1 MSVPRASRALACGC
15 GLSTRAEAAEALAEA
30 LAQASGELGGSP
42 DLALLFFS
50 GEHVESAE
58 ALAHHA
64 CRQMPG
70 AVVLGASAEGVI
82 AGSRELDESPG
93 LAVWLAR
100 WPGVQLVPMH
110 LKFQRTPEGGV
121 LDGWPDALLGPWPAG
136 SFLLVLGDPF
146 SFPAELLL
154 ERLNEDR
161 PGVAAVGGMAS
172 AAAEPGGNRLI
183 LQDRVLEEGAV
194 VLHVSGSVRLQT
206 LVSQGCRPIG
216 RPLVVTRAERNIL
229 YELGGK
235 PALAQL
241 RALFQT
247 LPTSE
252 QRLVQR
258 ALHVGRVVSEYK
270 DHFEQGDFLI
280 RNVVGIDPSSGAI
293 AVGDYFRT
301 GQTVQFHA
309 RDEAAADA
317 ELKQLL
323 ASMQRRLGQPPCG
336 ALLFTCNGR
345 GRRMFSHPDH
355 DAAAVWQAWPGLPL
369 AGFFAQGELG
379 PVGAQ
384 NFLHGFTASLALLVA
399 AEQAAAKRDETVA
412 AAYNSQ

>member
-1 MSVPRASRALACGC
+1 MTVPGTKWALACGC
-15 GLSTRAEAAEALAEA
+15 GLSTRAKAAEALAEA
-30 LAQASGELGGSP
+30 HGQASSGLSGAAH
-42 DLALLFFS
+42 LALLFYS
-50 GEHVESAE
+50 GEHVEAAE
-58 ALAHHA
+58 QLAEQA
-64 CRQMPG
+64 SRRLPG
-70 AVVLGASAEGVI
+70 AVVLGASAEGVV
-82 AGSRELDESPG
+82 GGGREIDEPPA

-100 WPGVQLVPMH
+100 FSGVQLVPMH

-121 LDGWPDALLGPWPAG
+121 LEGWPDALAGEWPEG
-136 SFLLVLGDPF
+136 SFLVVLGDPF

-183 LQDRVLEEGAV
+183 LQDRVLDEGAV
-194 VLHVSGSVRLQT
+194 MLHVSGPVRLVT

-241 RALFQT
+241 KALFET

-258 ALHVGRVVSEYK
+258 ALHVGRVVSEYWER
-270 DHFEQGDFLI
+270 FEQGDFLI

-293 AVGDYFRT
+293 AVGDYFRP
-301 GQTVQFHA
+301 GQTVQFHV

-323 ASMQRRLGQPPCG
+323 ASLERRLGRPPAG
-336 ALLFTCNGR
+336 GLLFTCNGR
-345 GRRMFSHPDH
+345 GRRMFSQPDH
-355 DAAAVWQAWPGLPL
+355 DAAATRRVWPDLPL
-369 AGFFAQGELG
+369 AGFFAQGEIG
-379 PVGAQ
+379 PVGPH
-384 NFLHGFTASLALLVA
+384 NFLHGFTASLALFCA
-399 AEQAAAKRDETVA
+399 AE
-412 AAYNSQ
+412 

>member
-1 MSVPRASRALACGC
+1 MSASTTHRAAGCACGV
-15 GLSTRAEAAEALAEA
+15 STHPHSITALEEALQQAA
-30 LAQASGELGGSP
+30 ASLAGPA

-50 GEHVESAE
+50 GEHVDA
-58 ALAHHA
+58 APHLAA
-64 CRQMPG
+64 RARRQLP
-70 AVVLGASAEGVI
+70 AAHLLGASAEGIV
-82 AGSRELDESPG
+82 AGGREIEEQPA

-100 WPGVQLVPMH
+100 LPGVRLVPMH
-110 LKFQRTPEGGV
+110 LRFQRTAEGGA
-121 LDGWPDALLGPWPAG
+121 LWGWPDDLAGEWPEGA
-136 SFLLVLGDPF
+136 FLVVLGDPF
-146 SFPAELLL
+146 SFPADYLL

-161 PGVAAVGGMAS
+161 PGVAVIGGMAS
-172 AAAEPGGNRLI
+172 AAAEPGGNRL
-183 LQDRVLEEGAV
+183 LLGDQVLEDGAV
-194 VLHVSGSVRLQT
+194 ALHVCGPVRLAT

-235 PALAQL
+235 PALVQL
-241 RALFQT
+241 RALFET

-258 ALHVGRVVSEYK
+258 ALHVGRVVSEYR

-293 AVGDYFRT
+293 AVGDYFRP
-301 GQTVQFHA
+301 GQTVQFHV

-317 ELKQLL
+317 ELRQLL
-323 ASMQRRLGQPPCG
+323 AAASRRLERTPLGG
-336 ALLFTCNGR
+336 LLFTCNGR

-355 DAAAVWQAWPGLPL
+355 DAAAVRAVWPDLPL

-379 PVGAQ
+379 PVGTQ
-384 NFLHGFTASLALLVA
+384 NFLHGFTASLALFCL
-399 AEQAAAKRDETVA
+399 DE
-412 AAYNSQ
+412 

>member
-1 MSVPRASRALACGC
+1 MAVPKTNRALACGC
-15 GLSTRAEAAEALAEA
+15 GLSTRTAAAEALAEA
-30 LAQASGELGGSP
+30 LEQASADLGGP
-42 DLALLFFS
+42 ADVALLFFS
-50 GEHVESAE
+50 GEHVEAAPQLAE
-58 ALAHHA
+58 QA
-64 CRQMPG
+64 CQHLPA
-70 AVVLGASAEGVI
+70 AVVLGASAEGVL

-100 WPGVQLVPMH
+100 WPGVQVVPMH
-110 LKFQRTPEGGV
+110 LRFQRTPEGGV
-121 LDGWPDALLGPWPAG
+121 LEGWPDALAGEWPEG
-136 SFLLVLGDPF
+136 SFLLVVGDPF
-146 SFPAELLL
+146 SFPVELLL

-161 PGVAAVGGMAS
+161 PAVAVVGGMAS
-172 AAAEPGGNRLI
+172 SAAEPGGNRLI
-183 LQDRVLEEGAV
+183 LQDRVVDEGAV
-194 VLHVSGSVRLQT
+194 VLHVRGAVQLTT

-216 RPLVVTRAERNIL
+216 RPLVVTRAQRNIL

-241 RALFQT
+241 RALFET

-258 ALHVGRVVSEYK
+258 ALHVGRVVSEYQER
-270 DHFEQGDFLI
+270 FEQGDFLI

-293 AVGDYFRT
+293 AVGDYFRP
-301 GQTVQFHA
+301 GQTVQFHL

-323 ASMQRRLGQPPCG
+323 ASAQRRLGQPPLG
-336 ALLFTCNGR
+336 GLLFTCNGR

-355 DAAAVWQAWPGLPL
+355 DAAAVRRVWPDLPL

-379 PVGAQ
+379 PVGPH
-384 NFLHGFTASLALLVA
+384 NFLHGFTASLALFSA
-399 AEQAAAKRDETVA
+399 PP
-412 AAYNSQ
+412 

>member
-1 MSVPRASRALACGC
+1 MSVPETSRAMACGC
-15 GLSTRAEAAEALAEA
+15 GLSTRADTADALAEA
-30 LAQASGELGGSP
+30 LAQATSGLQGP
-42 DLALLFFS
+42 ADLAILLFS
-50 GEHVESAE
+50 GEHVEAAE
-58 ALAHHA
+58 TLARQARRQLAH
-64 CRQMPG
+64 

-82 AGSRELDESPG
+82 AGGRELDEPPA
-93 LAVWLAR
+93 LVVWLAR
-100 WPGVQLVPMH
+100 WPGVQLVPMQ

-121 LDGWPDALLGPWPAG
+121 LEGWPDALMGPWPAG

-172 AAAEPGGNRLI
+172 AAPEPGGNRLI
-183 LQDRVLEEGAV
+183 LQDRVLDEGAV
-194 VLHVSGSVRLQT
+194 VLHVSGPVRLAT

-241 RALFQT
+241 RELFQT

-270 DHFEQGDFLI
+270 DRFEQGDFLI

-293 AVGDYFRT
+293 AVGDYFRP
-301 GQTVQFHA
+301 GQTVQFHV
-309 RDEAAADA
+309 RDEEAADA

-323 ASMQRRLGQPPCG
+323 ASAQQRLVQPPAG
-336 ALLFTCNGR
+336 GLLFTCNGR

-355 DAAAVWQAWPGLPL
+355 DAAAVRRVWPDLPL
-369 AGFFAQGELG
+369 AGFFAQGEVG
-379 PVGAQ
+379 PVGPH
-384 NFLHGFTASLALLVA
+384 NFLHGFTASLALFLPGDGQV
-399 AEQAAAKRDETVA
+399 
-412 AAYNSQ
+412 

>member
-1 MSVPRASRALACGC
+1 MSVPGTNRALACGC
-15 GLSTRAEAAEALAEA
+15 GLSTRADAAEALAEA
-30 LAQASGELGGSP
+30 LEQAIAGLAGPAS
-42 DLALLFFS
+42 LALVFFS
-50 GEHVESAE
+50 GEHAE
-58 ALAHHA
+58 AAQSLAEQA
-64 CRQMPG
+64 CRRLPG

-82 AGSRELDESPG
+82 AGSRELEEPPG

-100 WPGVQLVPMH
+100 WPEVRLVPMH
-110 LKFQRTPEGGV
+110 LRFQRTPEGGV
-121 LDGWPDALLGPWPAG
+121 LEGWPDALAGEWPGG
-136 SFLLVLGDPF
+136 SFLVVLGDPF

-161 PGVAAVGGMAS
+161 PGVAVVGGMAS

-183 LQDRVLEEGAV
+183 LQDRVLDEGAV
-194 VLHVSGSVRLQT
+194 VLHVSGPVQLRA

-241 RALFQT
+241 KALFET

-258 ALHVGRVVSEYK
+258 ALHVGRVVSEYRER
-270 DHFEQGDFLI
+270 FEQGDFLI

-293 AVGDYFRT
+293 AVGDYFRP
-301 GQTVQFHA
+301 GQTVQFHV

-317 ELKQLL
+317 ELRQLL
-323 ASMQRRLGQPPCG
+323 ASMQRRLGQPPAG
-336 ALLFTCNGR
+336 GLLFTCNGR

-355 DAAAVWQAWPGLPL
+355 DAAAARRTWPDLPL

-379 PVGAQ
+379 PIGPH
-384 NFLHGFTASLALLVA
+384 NFLHGFTASLALFCA
-399 AEQAAAKRDETVA
+399 AE
-412 AAYNSQ
+412 